1 MRIDKWLWATRV
13 FKTRSLATD
22 QCKLGRVTIKGMNVK
37 PSHNIKVGDVIDVPE
52 ERAQKLIE
60 LKLVTKVAIRKVE
73 PKEEPKVEEPV
84 AEAPVDETK
93 EAPVEAVPE
102 EPKVEKPKSKRRSRR

>member
-37 PSHNIKVGDVIDVPE
+37 PSRLIKAGDVIAIREQSKEHVQIKEAAANAPAAPE
-52 ERAQKLIE
+52 YLEVDTNKIE
-60 LKLVTKVAIRKVE
+60 GKLVKLPLREQIPVKLEEQLVVE
-73 PKEEPKVEEPV
+73 YY
-84 AEAPVDETK
+84 
-93 EAPVEAVPE
+93 
-102 EPKVEKPKSKRRSRR
+102 SR